1 MKIFVHSDGTLILVT
16 VISVLIIALIVGN
29 AYIPILMGGELFSES
44 FKERN
49 LAPQNLSRTL
59 EDAGTCSIPLVPWSA
74 GGAYMSGTLGVS
86 TFAYAPWVI
95 FCYYIYVNEKK
106 RHACLDGRLRV
117 RDGSGIFLPEISMAD
132 NFECFMEWTGPRI
145 LFSQRRYQQHGWD
158 GSFVPF
164 SV

>member
-1 MKIFVHSDGTLILVT
+1 MYIPAAV
-16 VISVLIIALIVGN
+16 VLIFM
-29 AYIPILMGGELFSES
+29 LM
-44 FKERN
+44 R
-49 LAPQNLSRTL
+49 
-59 EDAGTCSIPLVPWSA
+59 
-74 GGAYMSGTLGVS
+74 
-86 TFAYAPWVI
+86 
-95 FCYYIYVNEKK
+95 K
-106 RHACLDGRLRV
+106 RHACVDGRLRV